1 MVLHILNLKET
12 DPVYKVYTE
21 QKKWLQEMNW
31 ANEIYETRLL
41 YSLTF
46 SDQEI
51 KAMSKRQWKS
61 IVNNRSEKYVHST
74 LCEQAASASKTKM
87 ICQKQTFKQQQ
98 YILQLPAA
106 VTRRAFEIRL
116 RMLDIKMNYKNKYNP
131 NLTCKICK
139 KDDESLQ
146 HIFVCQCYASEVN
159 LLNTDFDYTWIY
171 GENTNKINTGQRSR
185 ENHQNQTIR
194 RESKISDRIEN

>member
-1 MVLHILNLKET
+1 MTKEITKGNYEIKCALQLYDSVLMNKLLFNCQAWSRLTDQDLKGLEKIQLQTLKQIVGVPYSTSNVRTYMELGIFPVRHIINKRRLGFLHHILNLKET

-21 QKKWLQEMNW
+21 QKKWLQERNW

-61 IVNNRSEKYVHST
+61 IEKYVHST

-106 VTRRAFEIRL
+106 VARRA
-116 RMLDIKMNYKNKYNP
+116 
-131 NLTCKICK
+131 
-139 KDDESLQ
+139 
-146 HIFVCQCYASEVN
+146 
-159 LLNTDFDYTWIY
+159 
-171 GENTNKINTGQRSR
+171 
-185 ENHQNQTIR
+185 
-194 RESKISDRIEN
+194 SK